1 MGARVIAVDLSADR
15 RDMALAKGAHTV
27 IDPAANDPVE
37 AIRDLTHGEGADKTL
52 DATSSSEARQ
62 NAVRC
67 VRKFGTVC
75 FVGIGGN
82 VTLDVGADLIRRQV
96 TLIGHQ
102 TLSKVGQADCARFI
116 ADREIDID
124 AYFTHNWKLEQAE
137 EAYRLFD
144 QQKSGKGVFLP

>member
-1 MGARVIAVDLSADR
+1 
-15 RDMALAKGAHTV
+15 MALAKGADAV

-37 AIRDLTHGEGADKTL
+37 AIRDLTHGEGADKAL

-67 VRKFGTVC
+67 VRKFGTAC
-75 FVGIGGN
+75 FVGIGGD
-82 VTLDVGADLIRRQV
+82 VTLDVGNDLIRRQT

-102 TLSKVGQADCARFI
+102 TFSKVGQADCARFV
-116 ADREIDID
+116 ADRKIDID
-124 AYFTHNWKLEQAE
+124 SLFTHSWTLEQAE

-144 QQKSGKGVFLP
+144 QQKTGKGFFQPS